1 MSVLTIVA
9 AVALAVTMGQSGAGN
24 TGANLVAARVGTVR
38 TIRGYSF
45 LTHLLG
51 AVLTGTA
58 VAATILGTI
67 KVGDANLVTV
77 TAAGTLAAVALLALA
92 ARSGIPVAA
101 GLVLVGGLAGAALA
115 ADGRGAVVWGG
126 LDGFRPYGVWGT
138 AIAVAVA
145 PVAGLVAAAAAL
157 LILRRLLRRAT
168 RRAARPLRA
177 TLWASAGLVG
187 LADGSNDGQ
196 KAMAVMVAVLVAR
209 GTASPNEIPL
219 WVRLS
224 VGFAVALGT
233 VLGVRVLR
241 TVSRGLYGTR
251 ALDAATAESS
261 SAVVIILSSVVG
273 APISTTAVV
282 TAGVVGTGLVRRPHH
297 VHWEVVGKIAL
308 SYALSLPASMAAG
321 AALFVLLDQID
332 GAVGG

>member
-77 TAAGTLAAVALLALA
+77 TAAGTLAAVVLLALA

-145 PVAGLVAAAAAL
+145 PVAGLVP
-157 LILRRLLRRAT
+157 RLPPRC
-168 RRAARPLRA
+168 
-177 TLWASAGLVG
+177 SSC
-187 LADGSNDGQ
+187 DGSSDGPP
-196 KAMAVMVAVLVAR
+196 VAPLVPCGQR
-209 GTASPNEIPL
+209 F
-219 WVRLS
+219 
-224 VGFAVALGT
+224 GFPP
-233 VLGVRVLR
+233 
-241 TVSRGLYGTR
+241 
-251 ALDAATAESS
+251 DS
-261 SAVVIILSSVVG
+261 SAWLTG
-273 APISTTAVV
+273 ATT
-282 TAGVVGTGLVRRPHH
+282 VRRR
-297 VHWEVVGKIAL
+297 WR
-308 SYALSLPASMAAG
+308 
-321 AALFVLLDQID
+321 
-332 GAVGG
+332 